1 MVALVQV
8 LEMFNQSEL
17 ADRWYFEIWISDVPA
32 TI

>member
-17 ADRWYFEIWISDVPA
+17 ADRWYFEI
-32 TI
+32 